1 VGLLTAVDAAL
12 TLGLGA
18 ALWFLVFLLIPIVI
32 GEIVVAM
39 KLVAGKAQWYY
50 AVPLIVLL
58 DYAIG
63 VPFLDGILA
72 PLAQAYL
79 LVNTALLV
87 VWILGLASSLR
98 RTQT

>member
-1 VGLLTAVDAAL
+1 VDAAL

-18 ALWFLVFLLIPIVI
+18 ALWFLVFLLIPIVV
-32 GEIVVAM
+32 GEAYVAL

-50 AVPLIVLL
+50 AVPVVVLF

-63 VPFLDGILA
+63 VLFLEGILS

-87 VWILGLASSLR
+87 VWILGLVSTLKRAR
-98 RTQT
+98 I